1 MSHIFI
7 SYAHVDGDFANTVIR
22 EIDKAGFVGWID
34 SEQLRAGQDWRQA
47 IDDAIQ
53 NALALI
59 VIMTPEAKASEY
71 VTYEWAC
78 AVGAGVR
85 VIPILLTPTQ
95 LHPRLETLQYLNF
108 TDHTKRPWDK
118 LFQEL
123 QEIRE
128 NTYTALR
135 VPRGAPPFIRRASED
150 LDSYNPSVRKAA
162 IDSLAE
168 NAHPIAIQVLQS
180 ATQHSQPDVRK
191 AVMLKLIPLGL
202 AVDKRYAS
210 SLMEAFDEIEP
221 VTRCELLE
229 RIGELRDSAF
239 LPLLHSALQD
249 TNERIC
255 VAAAQAVGAVGN
267 EQSIPELINTLRS
280 KKYAVRAAAL
290 NALGYFSTPEVVEI
304 LTKSV
309 GDTNEKVRMAAAQ
322 ALTHACVP
330 EFIDQLY
337 KLLHNPKQKGRFEIA
352 VALTSASDDYPRL
365 FNALGG
371 FSVQERLA
379 ILERGQWLPEAIPP
393 LLAILNKHEGSLG
406 ESVAEA
412 LVVIGRPAVPDL
424 LKIAKGSDRE
434 ACRLALSSL
443 GKIRDDSVVPDLIQ
457 IMNGDDRETVCVA
470 AARSLRSIGGKKA
483 EEALNKAA
491 SQHRYNE
498 VRLALVKVKL
508 SDPSPKAAKSKKTS
522 KPQYGFEGMPL
533 PELVKLTNNIEY
545 EVRRAAILTLNT
557 VALSDTV
564 VETLIRTL
572 QDKHPDVCYAAVSVL
587 VKKKAVQAV
596 PLLIPLLAKRD
607 SPMWTSKRYCDFA
620 ADALTGLGT
629 PEALAAVEKWRREQ
643 GQA

>member
-210 SLMEAFDEIEP
+210 SLTEAFDEIEP

-229 RIGELRDSAF
+229 KIGELQDSAF
-239 LPLLHSALQD
+239 LPLLHNALQD

-255 VAAAQAVGAVGN
+255 VAAAQAIGAVGN

-322 ALTHACVP
+322 ALTRACVP

-337 KLLHNPKQKGRFEIA
+337 KLLDDPKQAGRFEIA
-352 VALTSASDDYPRL
+352 AALTSASDDYPRL

-371 FSVQERLA
+371 FSVQKRLA
-379 ILERGQWLPEAIPP
+379 IIKRGQWLPEAIPT
-393 LLAILNKHEGSLG
+393 LLPILHDHDLG
-406 ESVAEA
+406 ELAAEA
-412 LVVIGRPAVPDL
+412 LAVIGSPAVPDL
-424 LKIAKGSDRE
+424 LKIASGSDRE
-434 ACRLALSSL
+434 ACHLALSAL
-443 GKIRDDSVVPDLIQ
+443 GKIGDDSVVPDLIQ
-457 IMNGDDRETVCVA
+457 IMNGDDRESVCVA
-470 AARSLRSIGGKKA
+470 AARSLQAIGGKKA
-483 EEALNKAA
+483 EEALNKAI

-498 VRLALVKVKL
+498 VREAAVRVKL
-508 SDPSPKAAKSKKTS
+508 SDPSPKAEKSKKIA
-522 KPQYGFEGMPL
+522 KPQYRFEGMSL
-533 PELVKLTNNIEY
+533 PELIKLTNHIEY
-545 EVRRAAILTLNT
+545 EVRRAAVLTLNT
-557 VALSDTV
+557 VQLSDMV
-564 VETLIRTL
+564 VETLIHTL

-607 SPMWTSKRYCDFA
+607 NPMWTSKRYCDFA
-620 ADALTGLGT
+620 ADALTGLDT